1 MTLDLLTA
9 NQAPNLVAHLGGSS
23 LGNPDQAF
31 TSQALVPLRWEKRLA
46 LEGMTKIGQGQAFFL
61 KESPLAVG
69 EEGYTAEEVG
79 QESVE
84 VPVQYLYEDHRQE
97 SPLLSGPL
105 NQWRH
110 SGLRTQSLHQDMT
123 ILQLT
128 DALQN
133 WKERNL
139 LMEFLRVAEK
149 GRADLGQPD
158 HQGKTSPLA
167 SGG

>member
-1 MTLDLLTA
+1 MTLDPLTV
-9 NQAPNLVAHLGGSS
+9 NQAQNLAAHLGGSFP
-23 LGNPDQAF
+23 GNPDQAL
-31 TSQALVPLRWEKRLA
+31 TNQALVPLRWEKKLA
-46 LEGMTKIGQGQAFFL
+46 LEGMTKIGPSQGFFL
-61 KESPLAVG
+61 KESPLAVE

-84 VPVQYLYEDHRQE
+84 VPVQDLFEDHHQE
-97 SPLLSGPL
+97 SPRLSGPL

-128 DALQN
+128 DAHQN

-149 GRADLGQPD
+149 GRADLDQRD
-158 HQGKTSPLA
+158 HRGKISPLA